1 MDATGINRMKDK
13 NHLADH
19 HNRSRKGFDKIQH
32 FLMIKRVKKKKKK
45 KKKGSITRLYAIND
59 KPTDNNSMVK
69 SC

>member
-45 KKKGSITRLYAIND
+45 RKRKRREVSQDYM
-59 KPTDNNSMVK
+59 P
-69 SC
+69 

>member
-32 FLMIKRVKKKKKK
+32 FLMIKRVKKKKRKRK
-45 KKKGSITRLYAIND
+45 RREVSQDYM
-59 KPTDNNSMVK
+59 P
-69 SC
+69 

>member
-32 FLMIKRVKKKKKK
+32 FLMIKRVKKKKKRK
-45 KKKGSITRLYAIND
+45 RILEEEKVWEGES
-59 KPTDNNSMVK
+59 
-69 SC
+69 

>member
-32 FLMIKRVKKKKKK
+32 FLMIKRVKKKKRKRREV
-45 KKKGSITRLYAIND
+45 SQDYM
-59 KPTDNNSMVK
+59 P
-69 SC
+69 